1 MFICKSVQG
10 LCYCLCLLASVFEV
24 YVVIPVY
31 LQLVWWFVLGDI
43 YVRRISEVSKI
54 RCRTIIFKVLLVSYF
69 IAVFFVYNENINYW
83 I

>member
-1 MFICKSVQG
+1 M
-10 LCYCLCLLASVFEV
+10 
-24 YVVIPVY
+24 
-31 LQLVWWFVLGDI
+31 
-43 YVRRISEVSKI
+43 RRISEVSKI